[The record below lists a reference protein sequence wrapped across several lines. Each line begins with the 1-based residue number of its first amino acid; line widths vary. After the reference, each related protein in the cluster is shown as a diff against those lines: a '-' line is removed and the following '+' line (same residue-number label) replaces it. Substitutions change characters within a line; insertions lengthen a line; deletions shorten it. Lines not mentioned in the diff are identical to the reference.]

1 VQPTGSTHRLG
12 VVTVA
17 AVVPTFRPVTNELVA
32 LVTSLL
38 AAGIPVLV
46 TDDGSPAIFDPALR
60 AVADLGVTVIRHE
73 GNAGI
78 ARGLNEGLG
87 FAVDSGASWL
97 LTVDQDSALPSGYVD
112 SLLPWA
118 VSGVG
123 VVAAET
129 INDASGSINYPSRL
143 VDGQVITE
151 EVIQTGSLWSVKQ
164 MQVVGGFDESLGI
177 DAVDAAACLRLREQG
192 FKVVLAPEVSLT
204 HHLGNARQVRIFGK
218 TVLATGHSAARRT
231 TMVRNRLKL
240 APAEFRQSPLHAFRT
255 LRRVAVNVA
264 LGALVEEDRLAKA
277 KAGLRGLRP
286 GSKR

>member
-1 VQPTGSTHRLG
+1 MAV
-12 VVTVA
+12 
-17 AVVPTFRPVTNELVA
+17 VVPTYRPELGA
-32 LVTSLL
+32 LL
-38 AAGIPVLV
+38 ALITTLQTAGHPVLV
-46 TDDGSPAIFDPALR
+46 TDDGSPAIFDPVLR

-73 GNAGI
+73 SNDGI

-87 FAVDSGASWL
+87 FAVDSGATWL
-97 LTVDQDSALPSGYVD
+97 LTVDQDSALPPGYVD

-123 VVAAET
+123 VVAAEH
-129 INDASGSINYPSRL
+129 INDASGSIGYPSRL
-143 VDGQVITE
+143 VDGQVTTE
-151 EVIQTGSLWSVKQ
+151 EVIQTGSLWSVEH
-164 MQVVGGFDESLGI
+164 MQVVAGFDESLGI

-192 FKVVLAPEVSLT
+192 LKVVLAPDVSLT

-218 TVLATGHSAARRT
+218 TMLATGHSAARRT

-264 LGALVEEDRLAKA
+264 LAALVEEDRLAKA
-277 KAGLRGLRP
+277 KAGLRGLLP